1 MSAEINVRLIYDHNH
16 ILVVL
21 QNIFDIRKI
30 LCNSGRSIWIREDH
44 TAVCPVIIFFY
55 NAKIFIKRLALIRN
69 AKYICPYIV
78 KRIGDIREEDRT
90 FGIEKRQKTHG
101 QHIIGS
107 NADKNLIF
115 IQMIKVSQ
123 FSHQQI
129 CGRIRIKTKFILFQ
143 FIKNRFH
150 FGRRGVWVLICI
162 QFHYLL
168 PRLFSRNIRIHYTY
182 II

>member
-123 FSHQQI
+123 FTHQQI
-129 CGRIRIKTKFILFQ
+129 CGRIRIKTHLFIIQAFDCFL
-143 FIKNRFH
+143 H
-150 FGRRGVWVLICI
+150 SGSRR
-162 QFHYLL
+162 
-168 PRLFSRNIRIHYTY
+168 IRIF
-182 II
+182 IGV